1 MHQVHVGILAAHEK
15 EVEACNRWGGH
26 TGAFSGH
33 YHGVKLGSGCS
44 SMHTWPWSTPELR
57 TIVQCQPYQSEGT
70 PLLVDREEDFYP
82 GLVSLRVVMQ
92 K

>member
-1 MHQVHVGILAAHEK
+1 MGGAHGCLQR
-15 EVEACNRWGGH
+15 ALSWGEIRLRVQQH
-26 TGAFSGH
+26 AHMALERNS
-33 YHGVKLGSGCS
+33 
-44 SMHTWPWSTPELR
+44 LR

-82 GLVSLRVVMQ
+82 GLISLRVMMR

>member
-1 MHQVHVGILAAHEK
+1 MSVSLPHMNRRWRPATGGGAH
-15 EVEACNRWGGH
+15 R
-26 TGAFSGH
+26 GALSGL